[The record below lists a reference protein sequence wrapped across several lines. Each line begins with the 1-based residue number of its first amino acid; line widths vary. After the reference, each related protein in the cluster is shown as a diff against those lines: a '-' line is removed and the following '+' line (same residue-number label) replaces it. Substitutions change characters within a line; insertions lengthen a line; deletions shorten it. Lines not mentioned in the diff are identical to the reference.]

1 MICTLHSFDIGSY
14 HHLGIGDHHLCLLL
28 LLVQQLEDD
37 IVKAGAV
44 NLEGDLTTDVG
55 EEAALLKRE
64 ELRNDV
70 LPGIGRG

>member
-1 MICTLHSFDIGSY
+1 
-14 HHLGIGDHHLCLLL
+14 L